1 MIIKTFVGESSAEAL
16 KRVRTEL
23 GGDAVVL
30 ATRRVADGSGRYNTE
45 VTACLDAPAPQTP
58 VTSTSRTT
66 TESRRISKPVWNR
79 MTTKSGQANT
89 SVLQSPKVTIPTS
102 SNATTNSHS
111 LTEQLRDLDIP
122 ETIANELCQS
132 GSDTKSIQ
140 ASLSNQIAARIGA
153 QPRFTA
159 GDRVLVV
166 GPAGSGK
173 TSIIA
178 KLAAQC
184 VAQKLAVTVTG
195 IAQEK
200 IGAIDELLSIADLTG
215 ADFQDDSESQIV
227 RSNAITLI
235 DCGTQTFSELNVAAL
250 RPSHTLFV
258 FPATWRTSDLQ
269 EFMVDI
275 KSIGIT
281 GLIMTM
287 LDRTHRLGGIFVASD
302 TLNAPLVLV
311 STGSSGTNS
320 LSNPKADQ
328 LASRML
334 TKGARNA

>member
-45 VTACLDAPAPQTP
+45 VTACLDAPAPNVP
-58 VTSTSRTT
+58 VTTATRTT

-79 MTTKSGQANT
+79 MTTKAGQVNA
-89 SVLQSPKVTIPTS
+89 SASESRKVTIPTS
-102 SNATTNSHS
+102 PSVTTNPNSV
-111 LTEQLRDLDIP
+111 TELLRDLDIP

-140 ASLSNQIAARIGA
+140 ASLTNQIAARIGA

-159 GDRVLVV
+159 GDRVLVI

-173 TSIIA
+173 TSVVA

-195 IAQEK
+195 IAQET

-215 ADFQDDSESQIV
+215 AEFRDNTESQIV

-235 DCGTQTFSELNVAAL
+235 DCGAQTFNEPDIAAL
-250 RPSHTLFV
+250 RPTHTLFV
-258 FPATWRTSDLQ
+258 FPATLRASDLQ
-269 EFMVDI
+269 EMFEGMSGVA
-275 KSIGIT
+275 IT
-281 GLIMTM
+281 GLVMTM
-287 LDRTHRLGGIFVASD
+287 LDRTHRLGGIFVACD
-302 TLNAPLVLV
+302 KLNAPVVLV
-311 STGSSGTNS
+311 SSSASGANS